1 MMWRLTFCSVL
12 VAVSLFSGAMAQET
26 SKTGVLKIS
35 SPAFEKD
42 AQIPSKYGCAGEN
55 VNPSLRI
62 DHVPQGTKSLALI
75 FDDKDAPGGSYVHWI
90 LWNIPPGTK
99 VIKENSVPEEAV
111 QGKNDFKKNSYG
123 GPCPPTRPH
132 RYLFNLYALDVRLN
146 LGPTSSKAAL
156 EKEMQGHILGQA
168 QLTGTYKRK

>member
-1 MMWRLTFCSVL
+1 MWRLTFYSVL

-26 SKTGVLKIS
+26 PKTGVLKIS

-42 AQIPSKYGCAGEN
+42 GQIPSKYGCAGAN
-55 VNPSLRI
+55 VNPALRI

-132 RYLFNLYALDVRLN
+132 RYLFKLYALDVPLN
-146 LGPTSSKAAL
+146 LDPTSSKAAL

-168 QLTGTYKRK
+168 QLTGAYKRK